1 MAHYNVSL
9 SCPVIYTWTKTLAIH
24 VYASFAKNHLWESKE
39 NDFILLD
46 LGFLIGK
53 MGKSSL
59 ILLNSQ
65 GATIKIIY
73 ENIRES
79 IMYKHDT
86 FGKTTFNQKHEKI
99 LFS

>member
-1 MAHYNVSL
+1 MAHYKVPL
-9 SCPVIYTWTKTLAIH
+9 SCPVIYAWTKTPAIY
-24 VYASFAKNHLWESKE
+24 VYASLAKNHLWEPKE

-46 LGFLIGK
+46 LGFLICK
-53 MGKSSL
+53 VGKSSL

-79 IMYKHDT
+79 ITYKHDT
-86 FGKTTFNQKHEKI
+86 FGKTTFNQKHKKM